1 VAGWRDGWLYVE
13 PVSGP
18 VCSCCGGQ
26 PVVALYEGPSFKTAV
41 RLAADVRGTEVWA
54 ACSTCEALVEVDDR
68 EALVTRGVRR
78 WRSHGAKFMV
88 QSRYQAEAMAR
99 YANSR
104 FWEAVPA
111 KRRVG
116 RSRVWASCR
125 RGVSLSLPPFT
136 GHMDYDV
143 SARA

>member
-1 VAGWRDGWLYVE
+1 MAGWPDGWLYVE

-18 VCSCCGGQ
+18 VCSFCGGQ

-104 FWEAVPA
+104 FWEA
-111 KRRVG
+111 
-116 RSRVWASCR
+116 RS
-125 RGVSLSLPPFT
+125 G
-136 GHMDYDV
+136 
-143 SARA
+143 